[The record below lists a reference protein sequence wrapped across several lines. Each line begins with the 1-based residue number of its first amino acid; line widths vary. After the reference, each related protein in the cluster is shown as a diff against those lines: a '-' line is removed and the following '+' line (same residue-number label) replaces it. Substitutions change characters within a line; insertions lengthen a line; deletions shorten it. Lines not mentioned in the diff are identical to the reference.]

1 VVSNPAGS
9 AAARIASIEVV
20 ETPVVKLLTSSQSVI
35 VGNSFLLSAE
45 SLGSGTLHYQWYRND
60 TPIAGA
66 NVAQYEVAAATMQA
80 SGNYTVAV
88 SNEAG
93 TTTSAVAVVQ
103 VRPPSPAIPEN
114 FEVFF

>member
-1 VVSNPAGS
+1 VL
-9 AAARIASIEVV
+9 EK
-20 ETPVVKLLTSSQSVI
+20 PVVQLLASSQSVVI
-35 VGNSFLLSAE
+35 GNPFTLSAE
-45 SLGSGTLHYQWYRND
+45 ASGSGALHYQWYRNG

-66 NVAQYEVAAATMQA
+66 NVAQYEVPAATLQD

-93 TTTSAVAVVQ
+93 TTTSAAGLVN